1 MLKYEPKKKPL
12 LPLTEFYKRILNN
25 LLLAITVIAFSLAIG
40 VIGYMCL
47 ANLKFADAFLNASM
61 ILGGMGP
68 VDIMPNDAAKYF
80 SSFYAL
86 FSGVSFLSTVA
97 LLLAPAIHRAMHR
110 FHLETDEDEVQG
122 EKRPS

>member
-1 MLKYEPKKKPL
+1 MLKYEGKQKPL
-12 LPLTEFYKRILNN
+12 LPLDKFYKRILNN
-25 LLLAITVIAFSLAIG
+25 FVLAMAIMAFSLAIG
-40 VIGYMCL
+40 VLGYMFS

-97 LLLAPAIHRAMHR
+97 LLLAPAIHRTMHR